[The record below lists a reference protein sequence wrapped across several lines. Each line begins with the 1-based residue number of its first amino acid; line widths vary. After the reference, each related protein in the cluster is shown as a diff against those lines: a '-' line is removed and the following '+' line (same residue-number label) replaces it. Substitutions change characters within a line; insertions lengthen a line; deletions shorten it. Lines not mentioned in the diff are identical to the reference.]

1 MAYMEHNR
9 VLVKM
14 RAGEFAFG
22 FQLRTR
28 SPLIAELTGFLGFDF
43 LYIETEHFACND
55 ETVEYLVRAAQ
66 LSGITPWIRVT
77 NVDPENIG
85 HLLDIGVQGVIA
97 PHVDTPEEARRLVD
111 AVKFAPL
118 GHRGHAMVSRAAE
131 FGTFLKPAEY
141 LEAANRNCSAIA
153 MIESGKGVDN
163 LEAIL
168 DQGIEIIRVGR
179 GDLSLDTGFFGKQ
192 KDPRFEDMLRHICA
206 VAKAKGV
213 PCGTSATDVETTL
226 YYKSLGFT
234 FVNLVSDLE
243 YLRRTIPPLLQSARD
258 AVK

>member
-1 MAYMEHNR
+1 
-9 VLVKM
+9 
-14 RAGEFAFG
+14 
-22 FQLRTR
+22 
-28 SPLIAELTGFLGFDF
+28 
-43 LYIETEHFACND
+43 
-55 ETVEYLVRAAQ
+55 
-66 LSGITPWIRVT
+66 
-77 NVDPENIG
+77 
-85 HLLDIGVQGVIA
+85 
-97 PHVDTPEEARRLVD
+97 
-111 AVKFAPL
+111 
-118 GHRGHAMVSRAAE
+118 MVSRAAE

-153 MIESGKGVDN
+153 MIESGKGVEN

>member
-9 VLVKM
+9 VLEKM

-28 SPLIAELTGFLGFDF
+28 SPLIAELAGFLGFDF

-77 NVDPENIG
+77 NVDPENVG

-153 MIESGKGVDN
+153 MIESGKGVEN

>member
-9 VLVKM
+9 VLEKM

-28 SPLIAELTGFLGFDF
+28 SPLIAELAGFLGFDF

-77 NVDPENIG
+77 NVDPENVG

-153 MIESGKGVDN
+153 MIESGKGVEN

-192 KDPRFEDMLRHICA
+192 KDPRFEDMLRHIRA

-243 YLRRTIPPLLQSARD
+243 YLRRTIPPLLQSARE

>member
-1 MAYMEHNR
+1 MAYMNHNR
-9 VLVKM
+9 VLEKM

-22 FQLRTR
+22 MQLRTR
-28 SPLIAELTGFLGFDF
+28 SPLIAELAGFLGFDF

-55 ETVEYLVRAAQ
+55 ETIEGLVRAAQ
-66 LSGITPWIRVT
+66 LSSITPWIRVT
-77 NVDPENIG
+77 NVDPENVG

-118 GHRGHAMVSRAAE
+118 GHRGHSMVSRAAE
-131 FGTFLKPAEY
+131 FGVFLKPAEY

-153 MIESGKGVDN
+153 MIESGKGVEN

-168 DQGIEIIRVGR
+168 NQGIDIIRVGR

-234 FVNLVSDLE
+234 FINLVSDLE
-243 YLRRTIPPLLQSARD
+243 YLRRTIPPLLSAARE
-258 AVK
+258 AVR

>member
-28 SPLIAELTGFLGFDF
+28 SPLIAELAGFLGFDF

-77 NVDPENIG
+77 NVDPENVG

-153 MIESGKGVDN
+153 MIESGKGVEN

-213 PCGTSATDVETTL
+213 PCGTSATDVDTTL

>member
-9 VLVKM
+9 VLEKM

-28 SPLIAELTGFLGFDF
+28 SPLIAELAGFLGFDF

-77 NVDPENIG
+77 NVDPENVG

>member
-1 MAYMEHNR
+1 MEHNR
-9 VLVKM
+9 VLEKM

-28 SPLIAELTGFLGFDF
+28 SPLIAELAGFLGFDF

-77 NVDPENIG
+77 NVDPENVG

-153 MIESGKGVDN
+153 MIESGKGVEN

>member
-9 VLVKM
+9 VLEKM

-28 SPLIAELTGFLGFDF
+28 SPLIAELAGFLGFDF

-153 MIESGKGVDN
+153 MIESGKGVEN

>member
-9 VLVKM
+9 VLEKM
-14 RAGEFAFG
+14 RAGEFTFG

-28 SPLIAELTGFLGFDF
+28 SPLIAELAGFLGFDF

-77 NVDPENIG
+77 NVDPENVG

-97 PHVDTPEEARRLVD
+97 PHVDTPEEAKRLVD
-111 AVKFAPL
+111 SVKFAPL

-141 LEAANRNCSAIA
+141 LESANRNCSAIA
-153 MIESGKGVDN
+153 MIESGKGVEN

-168 DQGIEIIRVGR
+168 DQGIDIIRVGR

-192 KDPRFEDMLRHICA
+192 KDPAFEDMLRHICA

-213 PCGTSATDVETTL
+213 PCGTSATDVESTL